1 MNKQDLKELGLT
13 EHEID
18 IYLALLQHGSLSA
31 YDLAE
36 KLGFYRQLTYDLL
49 HRLME
54 RDMFILC
61 NKVKLVCILPLIRNS
76 S

>member
-1 MNKQDLKELGLT
+1 MNKQDLKIRLT

-36 KLGFYRQLTYDLL
+36 KRVYRQ
-49 HRLME
+49 HMIF
-54 RDMFILC
+54 FIALWKGIC
-61 NKVKLVCILPLIRNS
+61 SFCQEGKTCLYSPLIRNS
-76 S
+76 SRASS